1 MADRLKIYACSG
13 IGENA
18 ESQEQLWQY
27 WSDNT
32 DCISN
37 TQAVN
42 TLLLLI
48 NRNYIEITRLAGM
61 TREDKIANLNDI
73 DVYVLSLHAAQ
84 HCAQHYKKL
93 EKAGAVIG
101 DMLMNGA
108 FDLQSLNAVERD
120 ANLDSL
126 FDKFEELYSGDHEL
140 AENPEFEAWF
150 NENVV
155 ERNKVGLSSTAQATV
170 KKSLKTAKIGA
181 SGDYT
186 ENADLAKYFADSGTY
201 FLYTYFTD
209 EQLAKLPRI
218 FSHKKRLQMKTY
230 NYCKSLYVDVYG
242 SEAEMREIIRMDIVN
257 RFEQEPESVCAGIA
271 SGDVRPIGSLTL
283 FGLVGAEA
291 VKALLALIAAI
302 ASVLVALITS
312 ICDVVAKK
320 NNEKYASINET
331 AVQASMPTE
340 TDYAGFQGTRTTN
353 VTKAGGNLWTY
364 LLLGGAALGLILSKN
379 K

>member
-18 ESQEQLWQY
+18 ESQEQLWEY
-27 WSDNT
+27 WNDNT

-48 NRNYIEITRLAGM
+48 NRNYIEITRLSGM

-73 DVYVLSLHAAQ
+73 DVYVLCLHAAQ
-84 HCAQHYKKL
+84 HCAQHYKNL
-93 EKAGAVIG
+93 EKAGKVIG
-101 DMLMNGA
+101 DMILNGA

-155 ERNKVGLSSTAQATV
+155 ARNKVGLSSAVQTTV

-209 EQLAKLPRI
+209 EQLEKLPRI
-218 FSHKKRLQMKTY
+218 FAQKKRLQMKTY

-340 TDYAGFQGTRTTN
+340 TDYAGFQGTGERN
-353 VTKAGGNLWTY
+353 VTKAGGNWWTY
-364 LLLGGAALGLILSKN
+364 LLIGGAALGLILSK
-379 K
+379 KR

>member
-18 ESQEQLWQY
+18 ESQEQLWEY

-48 NRNYIEITRLAGM
+48 NRTYIEITRLAGM

-73 DVYVLSLHAAQ
+73 DVYVLCLHAAQ
-84 HCAQHYKKL
+84 HCAQHYKNL
-93 EKAGAVIG
+93 EKAGKVIG
-101 DMLMNGA
+101 DMILNGS

-155 ERNKVGLSSTAQATV
+155 ARNKVGLSSTAQTTV

-218 FSHKKRLQMKTY
+218 FAKKKRLQMKTY

-320 NNEKYASINET
+320 NNEKYASINEA

-340 TDYAGFQGTRTTN
+340 TDYAGFQGNGTTN
-353 VTKAGGNLWTY
+353 VTKAGGNWWTY
-364 LLLGGAALGLILSKN
+364 LLIGGAALGLILSK
-379 K
+379 KR

>member
-27 WSDNT
+27 WNDNT

-73 DVYVLSLHAAQ
+73 DVYVLCLHAAQ
-84 HCAQHYKKL
+84 HCAQHYTKL
-93 EKAGAVIG
+93 EKAGEVIG
-101 DMLMNGA
+101 DMLLHGA

-140 AENPEFEAWF
+140 AKNPEFEAWF

-155 ERNKVGLSSTAQATV
+155 ARNKVGLSSTAQATV

-209 EQLAKLPRI
+209 EQLAKLPRV
-218 FSHKKRLQMKTY
+218 FTQKKRLQMKTY

-257 RFEQEPESVCAGIA
+257 RFEQEPESVCAGIT
-271 SGDVRPIGSLTL
+271 SGDVRPIGLVL
-283 FGLVGAEA
+283 FGLTGAAA

-312 ICDVVAKK
+312 ICETVAKK
-320 NNEKYASINET
+320 NNEKYASINQA
-331 AVQASMPTE
+331 AVEASMPTE
-340 TDYAGFQGTRTTN
+340 TDYAGFKGNGTTN
-353 VTKAGGNLWTY
+353 VTKAGGSWWTY

-379 K
+379 R

>member
-27 WSDNT
+27 WNDNT

-73 DVYVLSLHAAQ
+73 DVYVLCLHAAQ

-101 DMLMNGA
+101 DMLLNGA

-140 AENPEFEAWF
+140 AKNPEFEAWF

-155 ERNKVGLSSTAQATV
+155 ARNKVGLSSATQATV
-170 KKSLKTAKIGA
+170 KKSMKTAKIGA

-209 EQLAKLPRI
+209 EQLAKLPRV
-218 FSHKKRLQMKTY
+218 FTQKKRLQMKTY

-257 RFEQEPESVCAGIA
+257 RFEQEPESVCAGIV
-271 SGDVRPIGSLTL
+271 SGDVRPIGLIL
-283 FGLVGAEA
+283 FGLTGAAA
-291 VKALLALIAAI
+291 VKALIALLSAI
-302 ASVLVALITS
+302 ASVLIALITT
-312 ICDVVAKK
+312 IGKCVAEK
-320 NNEKYASINET
+320 NNEKYASVNER
-331 AVQASMPTE
+331 AVSESMPTD
-340 TDYAGFQGTRTTN
+340 TDYAGFKGSGTTN
-353 VTKAGGNLWTY
+353 VTKAGGNWWTY

-379 K
+379 R

>member
-27 WSDNT
+27 WNDNT

-73 DVYVLSLHAAQ
+73 DVYVLCLHAAQ
-84 HCAQHYKKL
+84 HCAQHYKNL

-101 DMLMNGA
+101 DMLINGA

-140 AENPEFEAWF
+140 AENPEFKAWF
-150 NENVV
+150 NENVIA
-155 ERNKVGLSSTAQATV
+155 RNKVGLSSAAQATV

-209 EQLAKLPRI
+209 EQLAKLPRV
-218 FSHKKRLQMKTY
+218 FTQKKRLQQKTY

-257 RFEQEPESVCAGIA
+257 RFEQEPESVCAGIT
-271 SGDVRPIGSLTL
+271 SGDVRPIGLVL
-283 FGLVGAEA
+283 FGLTGAAA

-312 ICDVVAKK
+312 ICETVAKK
-320 NNEKYASINET
+320 NNEKYASINEA

-340 TDYAGFQGTRTTN
+340 TDYAGFKGSGTTN
-353 VTKAGGNLWTY
+353 VTKAGGNWWTY

-379 K
+379 R

>member
-18 ESQEQLWQY
+18 ESQEQLWEY

-73 DVYVLSLHAAQ
+73 DVYVLCLHAAQ
-84 HCAQHYKKL
+84 HCAQHYKNL
-93 EKAGAVIG
+93 EKAGKVIG
-101 DMLMNGA
+101 DMILNGS

-155 ERNKVGLSSTAQATV
+155 ARNKVGLSSTAQTTV

-218 FSHKKRLQMKTY
+218 FAKKKRLQMKTY

-320 NNEKYASINET
+320 NNEKYASINEA

-340 TDYAGFQGTRTTN
+340 TDYAGFQGNGTTN
-353 VTKAGGNLWTY
+353 VTKAGGNWWTY
-364 LLLGGAALGLILSKN
+364 LLIGGAALGLILSK
-379 K
+379 KR

>member
-18 ESQEQLWQY
+18 ESQEQLWEY
-27 WSDNT
+27 WNDNT

-73 DVYVLSLHAAQ
+73 DVYVLCLHAAQ

-101 DMLMNGA
+101 DMILNGA

-155 ERNKVGLSSTAQATV
+155 ARNKVGLSSAAQATV

-209 EQLAKLPRI
+209 EQLAKLPRV
-218 FSHKKRLQMKTY
+218 FTQKKRLQMKTY

-257 RFEQEPESVCAGIA
+257 RFEQEPESVCAGIV
-271 SGDVRPIGSLTL
+271 SGDVRPIGLLL
-283 FGLVGAEA
+283 FGLSGAA
-291 VKALLALIAAI
+291 ALKALLALIAAI
-302 ASVLVALITS
+302 ASVLIALITS
-312 ICDVVAKK
+312 ICETVAKK
-320 NNEKYASINET
+320 NNEKYASINEA

-340 TDYAGFQGTRTTN
+340 TDYAGFKGSGTTN
-353 VTKAGGNLWTY
+353 VTKAGGSWWTY

-379 K
+379 R

>member
-18 ESQEQLWQY
+18 ESQEQLWEY
-27 WSDNT
+27 WNDNT

-61 TREDKIANLNDI
+61 TREDKIVNLNDI
-73 DVYVLSLHAAQ
+73 DVYVLCLHAAQ

-140 AENPEFEAWF
+140 AEFPEFAAWF
-150 NENVV
+150 NETVV
-155 ERNKVGLSSTAQATV
+155 ARNKVGLSSAAQSTV

-209 EQLAKLPRI
+209 EQLAKLPRV
-218 FSHKKRLQMKTY
+218 FSKKKRLQMKTY

-257 RFEQEPESVCAGIA
+257 RFEQEPESVCAGIV
-271 SGDVRPIGSLTL
+271 SRDVRPVGTLVL
-283 FGLVGAEA
+283 FGLSGAAA

-302 ASVLVALITS
+302 ASVLIALITS
-312 ICDVVAKK
+312 ICETVAKK
-320 NNEKYASINET
+320 NNEKYASINEA

-340 TDYAGFQGTRTTN
+340 TDYAGFKGNGTTN
-353 VTKAGGNLWTY
+353 VTKAGGSRWTY

-379 K
+379 R

>member
-18 ESQEQLWQY
+18 ESQEQLWEY
-27 WSDNT
+27 WNDNT

-73 DVYVLSLHAAQ
+73 DVYVLCLHAAQ
-84 HCAQHYKKL
+84 HCAQHYKNL
-93 EKAGAVIG
+93 EKAGKVIG
-101 DMLMNGA
+101 DMILNGA
-108 FDLQSLNAVERD
+108 FDKQSLNAVERD

-140 AENPEFEAWF
+140 SENPEFEAWF

-155 ERNKVGLSSTAQATV
+155 ARNKVGLSSIAQATV
-170 KKSLKTAKIGA
+170 KKSLKTAKIGV

-218 FSHKKRLQMKTY
+218 FAKKKRLQMKTY

-257 RFEQEPESVCAGIA
+257 RFEQEPESVCAGIV
-271 SGDVRPIGSLTL
+271 SGDVRPIGLIL
-283 FGLVGAEA
+283 FGLTGAAA
-291 VKALLALIAAI
+291 VKALIALLSAI
-302 ASVLVALITS
+302 ASVLIAIITTIGKCVAE
-312 ICDVVAKK
+312 K
-320 NNEKYASINET
+320 NNEKYASINEA

-340 TDYAGFQGTRTTN
+340 TDYAGFQGNGYRN
-353 VTKAGGNLWTY
+353 VTKAGGNWWTY
-364 LLLGGAALGLILSKN
+364 LLIGGAALGLILSK
-379 K
+379 KR

>member
-18 ESQEQLWQY
+18 ESQEQLWEY
-27 WSDNT
+27 WNDNT

-73 DVYVLSLHAAQ
+73 DVYVLCLHAAQ

-140 AENPEFEAWF
+140 ANNPEFEAWF
-150 NENVV
+150 NKNVI
-155 ERNKVGLSSTAQATV
+155 ERNKVGLSSAAQSTV

-218 FSHKKRLQMKTY
+218 FAQKKRLQMKTY

-320 NNEKYASINET
+320 NNEKYASINEA
-331 AVQASMPTE
+331 AVQASVPMDE
-340 TDYAGFQGTRTTN
+340 DYAGFSGSGIGI
-353 VTKAGGNLWTY
+353 TKAGGSWWTY
-364 LLLGGAALGLILSKN
+364 LLLGGAALGLILSN
-379 K
+379 KK